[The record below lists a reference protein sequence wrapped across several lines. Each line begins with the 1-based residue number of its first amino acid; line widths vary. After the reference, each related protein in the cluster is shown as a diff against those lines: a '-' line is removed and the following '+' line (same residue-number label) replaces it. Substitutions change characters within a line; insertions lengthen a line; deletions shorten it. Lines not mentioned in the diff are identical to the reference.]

1 MAIIKPQEMDF
12 TKDNIIMIISGLPG
26 VGKTTAA
33 FSAPDVLLI
42 DTDNGVKRVAPEHRK
57 DAEVCQTY
65 EELLADMKTPEFAA
79 YKTVAIDTTG
89 AFIELLKDWA
99 MRNEPNAKKKN
110 GGFSQQGF
118 GIVKSEFLRFSSEL
132 KKTHNVIYIFHTSK
146 SKDQDGN
153 FVYDLMCEGA
163 TKEVVWQPADLGAYM
178 QIIGNDRYLCFDPT
192 QSYSAKSSYGIKGM
206 YKLPELKPGEPNDF
220 ISRLFEKVKE
230 NIAKEK
236 EAFAPKQEQYEKV
249 IDEGRRIIETIED
262 AETFAAA
269 KKAVKGLEHSLTSE
283 KELQALLKEKMTE
296 LGIVYNKDTKTYE
309 QK

>member
-1 MAIIKPQEMDF
+1 MAIMKPQEMDF
-12 TKDNIIMIISGLPG
+12 SKDNIIMIISGLPG
-26 VGKTTAA
+26 VGKTTVA

-42 DTDNGVKRVAPEHRK
+42 DTDNGVKRVAQEHRK
-57 DAEVCQTY
+57 DTVVCKTY

-99 MRNEPNAKKKN
+99 MRNNPTANKK
-110 GGFSQQGF
+110 GGGISQQGF
-118 GIVKSEFLRFSSEL
+118 GIVKSEFLRFSAEI
-132 KKTHNVIYIFHTSK
+132 KKTHNIIYIFHTSK
-146 SKDQDGN
+146 SKDQEGN
-153 FVYDLMCEGA
+153 AVYDLMCEGA
-163 TKEVVWQPADLGAYM
+163 AREIVWQPADLGAYM
-178 QIIGNDRYLCFDPT
+178 QIVGNDRYLCFTPT

-206 YKLPELKPGEPNDF
+206 VKVPELKEGEPNEL
-220 ISRLFEKVKE
+220 ISKLFEKVKE
-230 NIAKEK
+230 SIAKEN
-236 EAFAPKQEQYEKV
+236 EAFAPKQAQYEKTMA
-249 IDEGRRIIETIED
+249 DGRLILETIEN

-296 LGIVYNKDTKTYE
+296 LGITYNKETKTYE

>member
-12 TKDNIIMIISGLPG
+12 SKDNIIMIISGLPG
-26 VGKTTAA
+26 VGKTTVA

-42 DTDNGVKRVAPEHRK
+42 DTDNGVKRVAPQHRK
-57 DAEVCQTY
+57 DAAVCQTY
-65 EELLADMKTPEFAA
+65 EELLADMKTPEFAK

-99 MRNEPNAKKKN
+99 MRNNPSANKK
-110 GGFSQQGF
+110 GGGISQQGF

-146 SKDQDGN
+146 GKDQEGN
-153 FVYDLMCEGA
+153 AVYDLMCEGA
-163 TKEVVWQPADLGAYM
+163 AREIVWQPADLGAYM
-178 QIIGNDRYLCFDPT
+178 QIIGNDRYLCFTPT

-206 YKLPELKPGEPNDF
+206 IKIPELKEGETNGF
-220 ISRLFEKVKE
+220 ISQLFEKVKE
-230 NIAKEK
+230 NMAKEK
-236 EAFAPKQEQYEKV
+236 EAFAPLQKQYEKV
-249 IDEGRRIIETIED
+249 MADGRLILENICD

-269 KKAVKGLEHSLTSE
+269 KKAIKELEHSLTSE
-283 KELQALLKEKMTE
+283 KELQGLLKDKMAE
-296 LGIVYNKDTKTYE
+296 LGITYNKDTKTYE